1 MINNNLNNPYKSHSL
16 QKRQNINF
24 QGYAACPLKRL
35 YLHPD
40 SIVSTNSD
48 IDVSPQVTTMGKDLQ
63 NIGRKEGFEV
73 IFHLGNKVTQNAS
86 EAVTKITSI
95 MKKKMSPWCQDNKFV
110 LSKNGVEEIAE
121 NAIVRQSEANTTEM
135 LAKNM
140 GVKFH
145 KMKSRIDGGNAF
157 IGKKDNGEFYALI
170 GSDALDDT
178 TLKIA
183 YEEQGLDIPYLLEA
197 STGDIRVNLK
207 DRNPYYGLLP
217 SNLKELKGEKFI
229 RNGNVCLKAKE
240 ALNNLN
246 KNKQKYIEKAKN
258 YISEDLN
265 IARQDVHFVKQPDFH
280 IDMEI
285 RPLKYPYLLVND
297 PNCSKNILEKA
308 MQSAKTQKEKQDIKA
323 LLDQT
328 LQHEKEKGEK
338 YNPKAEVIKELEDQG
353 FKLIKVP
360 GTFGDA
366 STNFMNAII
375 HQRPNGD
382 LVYITNKSSSDE
394 SKLIN
399 LNKLYQDEIQKQVP
413 EIKQFYFVGGLP
425 NSPLIPD
432 KSKENINFIS
442 SLLKYESGGTHCI
455 TEEHPDFANWK

>member
-1 MINNNLNNPYKSHSL
+1 MIKNNFDNPYKNNSRL
-16 QKRQNINF
+16 KQQNTNF
-24 QGYAACPLKRL
+24 KGYAACPLKRL
-35 YLHPD
+35 YLHTD
-40 SIVSTNSD
+40 SIVSTNGD
-48 IDVSPQVTTMGKDLQ
+48 IDVSPQVSTIGKDLQ
-63 NIGRKEGFEV
+63 NIGKREGFEV
-73 IFHLGNKVTQNAS
+73 IFHLGNKVTINAN
-86 EAVTKITSI
+86 EAITKVANL
-95 MKKKMSPWCQDNKFV
+95 MKKKMSPWCQDNKLV
-110 LSKNGVEEIAE
+110 LCKNGEEEIAE
-121 NAIVRQSEANTTEM
+121 NAVIRQSEDKTTEM
-135 LAKNM
+135 LANSM
-140 GVKFH
+140 GVNFY
-145 KMKSRIDGGNAF
+145 KMRSRIDGGNTF

-178 TLKIA
+178 ALKIA
-183 YEEQGLDIPYLLEA
+183 YEEQNLDIPYLLEA
-197 STGDIRVNLK
+197 STGDVKVNLK
-207 DRNPYYGLLP
+207 DRNPYYGLIL
-217 SNLKELKGEKFI
+217 SNLKALKGEKFI
-229 RNGNVCLKAKE
+229 RNGNVYLKAKKV
-240 ALNNLN
+240 LKNLN
-246 KNKQKYIEKAKN
+246 KDKQKYIKMAKN

-265 IARQDVHFVKQPDFH
+265 IPKQDIHFVSQPDFH

-297 PNCSKNILEKA
+297 PKCSKNMLERA
-308 MQSAKTQKEKQDIKA
+308 MQNAKTQKEKQDIKA

-338 YNPKAEVIKELEDQG
+338 YSPKAQVIKELEDQG
-353 FKLIKVP
+353 FKLIRVP

-382 LVYITNKSSSDE
+382 LVYITNKSSYDE
-394 SKLIN
+394 SKFIN
-399 LNKLYQDEIQKQVP
+399 LNKLYQEEVQKQVP
-413 EIKQFYFVGGLP
+413 EVKQFYFVGGLP